1 MWTASPT
8 AVHTLLLG
16 LLRLKQGQ
24 QRAAKAAGKRQQQQQ
39 QAGFTSGTAALEN
52 PGAAGSA
59 AAAAVATPAGV
70 TSLSAQ
76 TIDELRLLKA
86 AMLWIQSKPT
96 GLQQYQVAGVITALA
111 ELLPDVPAAAPQQQ
125 QQQQQSAPL
134 PPPQEQQQQQ
144 QQPVPLPQQQQPV
157 SLPPQQQQQQQ
168 QPLSLPPQQ
177 QQQQGSKF
185 VSTQKQLLVLL
196 QDVVPVWAA
205 DVHLLGQ
212 SVGKGRPARFF
223 KLKWAQ
229 LLAKCDMAEQPG
241 TESKQ

>member
-86 AMLWIQSKPT
+86 AMLWIQSKPN
-96 GLQQYQVAGVITALA
+96 GLQQYQVAGLITALA

-125 QQQQQSAPL
+125 QQQRQSVPL
-134 PPPQEQQQQQ
+134 PPQQAQQQQ

-157 SLPPQQQQQQQ
+157 SLPTQQQQQQ
-168 QPLSLPPQQ
+168 QPVSLPPQQ

-196 QDVVPVWAA
+196 QEVVPVWAA

-229 LLAKCDMAEQPG
+229 LVAKCDMAEQPG
-241 TESKQ
+241 TQSKQ